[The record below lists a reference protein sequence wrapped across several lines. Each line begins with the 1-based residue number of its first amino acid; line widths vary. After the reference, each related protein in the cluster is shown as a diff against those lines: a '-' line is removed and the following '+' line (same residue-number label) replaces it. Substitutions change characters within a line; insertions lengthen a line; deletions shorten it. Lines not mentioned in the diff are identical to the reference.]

1 VNTTH
6 SNAREVRI
14 EKEERKEREV
24 ENEEKGLYIQLWSR
38 ENMVLVI
45 ALKK

>member
-1 VNTTH
+1 MNTTH

-14 EKEERKEREV
+14 EKEERQQREV
-24 ENEEKGLYIQLWSR
+24 EIEEKGLYIQLWSR